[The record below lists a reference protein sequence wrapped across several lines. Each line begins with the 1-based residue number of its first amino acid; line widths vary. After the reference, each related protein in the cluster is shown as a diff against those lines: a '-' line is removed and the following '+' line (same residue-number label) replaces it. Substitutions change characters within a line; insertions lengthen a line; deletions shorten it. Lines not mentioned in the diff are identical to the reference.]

1 MEDKDF
7 YNIEIYD
14 DGKYINPNGY
24 FYYAD
29 DNTDT
34 PYRFVTY
41 HRIMKL
47 DEFLAMNNEEK
58 DEWLAETVKY
68 IYDLTEKEYMEQ
80 SKEEIKKAVKLPFD
94 KLNMDTPVGYYH
106 T

>member
-1 MEDKDF
+1 MEDRDF
-7 YNIEIYD
+7 YSIEVYS

-47 DEFLAMNNEEK
+47 DEFITMDSEEK
-58 DEWLAETVKY
+58 AEWLAETVKY
-68 IYDLTEKEYMEQ
+68 IYDLTEDEYIDQARKEA
-80 SKEEIKKAVKLPFD
+80 KEATKLPFAELT
-94 KLNMDTPVGYYH
+94 LNTPIGYYY

>member
-1 MEDKDF
+1 MENSDF
-7 YNIEIYD
+7 YSIEVYS

-41 HRIMKL
+41 HHMMKL
-47 DEFLAMNNEEK
+47 DEFLAMGNEERA
-58 DEWLAETVKY
+58 EWLAETVKY
-68 IYDLTEKEYMEQ
+68 IYDLTEEEYEEQ
-80 SKEEIKKAVKLPFD
+80 AKEEMEEAVELPFAE
-94 KLNMDTPVGYYH
+94 LSIDTPVGYYH